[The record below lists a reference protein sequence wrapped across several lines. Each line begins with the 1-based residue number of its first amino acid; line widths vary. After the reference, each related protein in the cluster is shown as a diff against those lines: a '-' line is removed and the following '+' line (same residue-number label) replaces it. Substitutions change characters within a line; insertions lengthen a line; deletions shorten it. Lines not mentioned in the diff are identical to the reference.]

1 MGQSVVAWALT
12 RASPCVGCSRR
23 RKPTRRGA
31 LTILLALMLG
41 VPLSAAASAE
51 DTPARRNVILIV
63 ADDLG
68 FQIGAYGDAQA
79 KTPGL
84 DRLAA
89 TGTRFTR
96 AHCTTASCSA
106 SRSVLLTGLHN
117 HSTGHYGH
125 AHDAHH
131 FSTYPSVPSLPVM
144 LAKAGYATCS
154 IGKYHLAPE
163 SVYHFENYR
172 NGGIQGARNS
182 AKMADNA
189 IQWISETTDKPF
201 FLYYCSSD
209 PHRGGGPGGFGNTNE
224 QGQPTYPGCE
234 SVTFDPQAIV
244 VPPWLPDLPEVRTEL
259 AEYYQ
264 AINRFDQGV
273 VKLLTYLDTSGRAE
287 DTLVLFLSDNG
298 PPFPGAKTNLHQPGM
313 QLPLLVRNPL
323 AQEPRT
329 TCDARVAWTDITPSI
344 LDFCQVTP
352 TPQPPIQP
360 GPNDDNPEGPR
371 PKARPV
377 QPVTFHGRSFVT
389 AMTQLHPEGWDTL
402 HASHTFHEVTMYYP
416 MRVLIDG
423 DHKLIFNIAH
433 QLPYPF
439 ASDLQASP
447 TWQAV
452 LQQGL
457 SHYGRKTV
465 DSYLHRPRFEL
476 YNLQDDPWETTNLAA
491 DPAHTEQLQKM
502 QTQLHEWQKQ
512 TRDPWEL
519 KWDYE

>member
-1 MGQSVVAWALT
+1 MGRVVQWVLLIAVFMGT
-12 RASPCVGCSRR
+12 RVTQADDAPS
-23 RKPTRRGA
+23 
-31 LTILLALMLG
+31 
-41 VPLSAAASAE
+41 
-51 DTPARRNVILIV
+51 RRNVILIV

-125 AHDAHH
+125 AHDTHH
-131 FSTYPSVPSLPVM
+131 FSTYSSVPGLPVM

-154 IGKYHLAPE
+154 MGKYHLAPE
-163 SVYHFENYR
+163 SVYHFETYR
-172 NGGIQGARNS
+172 NDGIQGARNS
-182 AKMADNA
+182 IKMADNA
-189 IQWISETTDKPF
+189 IQWIRETTDQPF

-209 PHRGGGPGGFGNTNE
+209 PHRGNGPGGFANHNAP
-224 QGQPTYPGCE
+224 GQPQYPECE
-234 SVTFDPQAIV
+234 SVAFDPQAIV

-264 AINRFDQGV
+264 AIHRFDQGV
-273 VKLLTYLDTSGRAE
+273 GKLLDYLDTSGRAQ

-323 AQEPRT
+323 APAQGT
-329 TCDARVAWTDITPSI
+329 TCNARVAWTDITPTI

-352 TPQPPIQP
+352 APQPPIQP
-360 GPNDDNPEGPR
+360 GPSDDNPEAPR
-371 PKARPV
+371 PRGRPAE
-377 QPVTFHGRSFVT
+377 PVTFHGRSFLT
-389 AMTQLHPEGWDTL
+389 AMTQANPDGWDTL
-402 HASHTFHEVTMYYP
+402 YASHTFHEVTMYYP
-416 MRVLIDG
+416 MRVLIAG
-423 DHKLIFNIAH
+423 EHKLIFNITH

-476 YNLQDDPWETTNLAA
+476 YNLQNDPWETKNLAA
-491 DPAHTEQLQKM
+491 DPAYVEQLQKL
-502 QTQLHEWQKQ
+502 QTQLREWQQQ